1 MPNDE
6 TQNISLQDS
15 VEQYLPFIL
24 EIRKRALFVIAIFLV
39 FLAIGFLYYDR
50 VIVFLLDVFAIEGVN
65 IVFTSPFQFLTL
77 AITIGMMLGCFFMF
91 PMMLYQVLAFVRP
104 ALRPKEY
111 KIILSLI
118 PASILLFITGFS
130 FGLIMMRLVLVLFY
144 QRTVELDIGNVL
156 DISQLFT
163 QILATSVLM
172 GVAFQMP
179 IVLTLLLRFKII
191 KYSFL
196 AKKRPFAWAIALA
209 FAALL
214 PPTDLF
220 SLVLLTLPIIGL
232 YEATLIINKL
242 FLKPSN

>member
-1 MPNDE
+1 MPNDQ
-6 TQNISLQDS
+6 TQEINLQQS
-15 VEQYLPFIL
+15 VDQYLPFIL
-24 EIRKRALFVIAIFLV
+24 EIRKRALFVVAIFLV
-39 FLAIGFLYYDR
+39 FLALGFIYYDR

-77 AITIGMMLGCFFMF
+77 AITIGVMMGCFFMF
-91 PMMLYQVLAFVRP
+91 PMILYQVLAFVRP
-104 ALRPKEY
+104 ALKPKEY

-118 PASILLFITGFS
+118 PVSILLFITGFS

-156 DISQLFT
+156 DISQLFS
-163 QILATSVLM
+163 QILATAVLM
-172 GVAFQMP
+172 GIAFQMP
-179 IVLTLLLRFKII
+179 IVLTLLMRFKII
-191 KYSFL
+191 KHSFL

-220 SLVLLTLPIIGL
+220 SLILLTLPIIGL
-232 YEATLIINKL
+232 YEATLIINKV
-242 FLKPSN
+242 FLKPSK